1 MAQLTRYRSPS
12 PLGESLLHRNPLAM
26 MREMQ
31 RDMARWFSESTASS
45 GDAEWCPAIEAR
57 RENGAIIVCAELP
70 GVKKD
75 DVHVEIRDNALHIE
89 GDRKYEKKIEEKDYL
104 LTERSY
110 GHFERTIG
118 LPEGADSEQI
128 MAEMK
133 DGILEVR
140 IPVTETRSKTRE
152 VPILEAVKK

>member
-12 PLGESLLHRNPLAM
+12 LLGESLLHRNPLAI

-31 RDMARWFSESTASS
+31 RDMARWFSESTSS
-45 GDAEWCPAIEAR
+45 SDAEWCPAIEAR
-57 RENGAIIVCAELP
+57 RENGAIVVCAELP
-70 GVKKD
+70 GVQKE
-75 DVHVEIRDNALHIE
+75 DVHVEITDNALHIA

-118 LPEGADSEQI
+118 LPEGADAEQI
-128 MAEMK
+128 KAEMK

-140 IPVTETRSKTRE
+140 IPVTETKSKTRE
-152 VPILEAVKK
+152 VPILEAAKK